1 MLNVEVKAVKRHGSR
16 GHLSLLLGL
25 GMMLVGPWAHSACI
39 VENEDKIQINI
50 SPETKSWGDYHGQET
65 ITGSRIVKCQ
75 EEAGRFLMLSLGA
88 VQWGPSSEVKD
99 SYIFNS
105 FEPGSCQL
113 ENSRSISFYKPQ
125 VTKDNFERQYKFLRS
140 CIDLRVAD
148 TRGGA
153 LVVNEKQPFC
163 DITRIDNS
171 AVLMRGSMCFVK
183 IRAQNDYA
191 VQPLLRNEC
200 LDPSYL
206 DAMGI
211 EAQDIYANLD
221 TLVTG
226 DDSGTNTDVR
236 HVGSRPVHINITPK
250 NGLLPLSED
259 FGVRVPRF
267 TTSYTV
273 DGDWGPVSIRSREDR
288 TQIDL
293 SFLVSNIADRS
304 CKGSS
309 CSSSSNFMQPF
320 VGQVELFRLRDSARP
335 ELIEEWW
342 DGGLVPPNWQ
352 GVMKGISYRIPDRLF
367 HPGAKYRLVATFQ
380 DPTDDYAI
388 YLNGLKQML
397 IRLFDTQGAT
407 VGVDV
412 LPAITTLGDLGIIPP
427 FAGMGGLH
435 SNNQTVSLS
444 QTMEGLEG
452 VIASTV
458 WPPYYER
465 ACADTETC
473 MRMGKRKFHQRLVL
487 EFTAAM
493 DPEGGNVELMD
504 VRMQKNS
511 PVFKSYPMQAGDFPS
526 LRCER

>member
-1 MLNVEVKAVKRHGSR
+1 MLNVEVNARKRHGSR
-16 GHLSLLLGL
+16 GHLSLLFGL
-25 GMMLVGPWAHSACI
+25 TLMLAGPLAHAACI
-39 VENEDKIQINI
+39 VENEEKVQINI
-50 SPETKSWGDYHGQET
+50 SPETKSWGDYRGQET
-65 ITGSRIVKCQ
+65 IDGSRIVKCQ

-88 VQWGPSSEVKD
+88 VQWGSSSEVKD

-105 FEPGSCQL
+105 FDPGTCSL
-113 ENSRSISFYKPQ
+113 ENSRSISSYLPQ
-125 VTKDNFERQYKFLRS
+125 VTKANFERQYKFLRS

-163 DITRIDNS
+163 DVTRIDNS
-171 AVLMRGSMCFVK
+171 AVLMRGSMCFIK

-191 VQPLLRNEC
+191 VQPILKKEC

-226 DDSGTNTDVR
+226 DESGSSTDVR
-236 HVGSRPVHINITPK
+236 HVGSRPFHINITPK
-250 NGLLPLSED
+250 SGLLPLSED
-259 FGVRVPRF
+259 FGAGIPRF
-267 TTSYTV
+267 TTTYTV
-273 DGDWGPVSIRSREDR
+273 DGDWGPVSIRSRQDR

-304 CKGSS
+304 CEGSS

-320 VGQVELFRLRDSARP
+320 VGQVELFRLRDAARP

-352 GVMKGISYRIPDRLF
+352 GVMNGISYRVPDRLF
-367 HPGAKYRLVATFQ
+367 TPGGKYRLVATFQ

-397 IRLFDTQGAT
+397 VRLFDTEGAT
-407 VGVDV
+407 VGVDT
-412 LPAITTLGDLGIIPP
+412 LPAISTLGDLGIIPGIN
-427 FAGMGGLH
+427 GMGGLH
-435 SNNQTVSLS
+435 SNNQTVSLA

-452 VIASTV
+452 IIASTV
-458 WPPYYER
+458 WPPYYDR
-465 ACADTETC
+465 ACAGSESC
-473 MRMGKRKFHQRLVL
+473 MRMGKRKFHQRLIL
-487 EFTAAM
+487 EFTADM
-493 DPEGGNVELMD
+493 DPSGGDVELAN

-511 PVFKSYPMQAGDFPS
+511 PVFKSYPMQSGDFPI